1 MKLLSHMILNI
12 LTRIRNVINIPLT
25 VLDGA
30 DGLDDFQ
37 HNYDS
42 IKVLKGTYL
51 SRHFHSPFNK
61 ILESYYSIDKHF
73 KSIDACDIM
82 PMDLHN
88 FFGYSVFSKTPMLRI
103 FEGIFIFYIKIID
116 KLPEIFRKSFLNPN
130 LIVRIIKK

>member
-1 MKLLSHMILNI
+1 MILTSPN
-12 LTRIRNVINIPLT
+12 RNFSL
-25 VLDGA
+25 
-30 DGLDDFQ
+30 DFQ

-42 IKVLKGTYL
+42 IKVLKGTYF

-61 ILESYYSIDKHF
+61 FLESYYSIDKHF
-73 KSIDACDIM
+73 KSIGACDIM

-116 KLPEIFRKSFLNPN
+116 KLPKIFRKSFLNPY